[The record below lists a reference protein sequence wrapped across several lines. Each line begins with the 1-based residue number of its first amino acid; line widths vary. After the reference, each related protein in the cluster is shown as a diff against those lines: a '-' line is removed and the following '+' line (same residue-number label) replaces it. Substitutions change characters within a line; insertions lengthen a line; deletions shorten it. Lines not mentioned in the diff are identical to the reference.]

1 MGKNNWAWGR
11 MVSDLPALD
20 YVPLEDDSLESIDDD
35 GDLRSDAARETVWPL
50 LGTTQVDAK
59 AGKFIWPDGK
69 RLGIEHTVRRIDKE
83 YPELGRDMI
92 ESKIISW
99 LEMVYVPTDLTPEQM
114 DEFEELI
121 DRWLERHESRAS
133 RGRSA

>member
-20 YVPLEDDSLESIDDD
+20 YVPLQDDSLESIDDD

-50 LGTTQVDAK
+50 LDTTQVDAK
-59 AGKFIWPDGK
+59 AGKFIWSDGK